1 MELSPGNWPGSSRW
15 GTNRTVPK
23 SNCAASWI
31 GRPKMGET
39 SRWRFPGSVAG
50 RFEAEDFDRASR
62 TVRAEATTPTAD
74 HPSGSPHFADQLEA
88 GAEAPGIDV
97 AGVQEDLPRSGHRTG
112 IRIGSSC
119 PPTNAPSSTPGPC
132 AAGNRLPARASAV
145 PFFGEPRRQ
154 TFRFMNCRICSAGL
168 IHESRMQTSSRFAH
182 VPGCSI

>member
-15 GTNRTVPK
+15 GTNRIVPK

-31 GRPKMGET
+31 GRPKMGEP

-62 TVRAEATTPTAD
+62 TARAEATTPTAD

-112 IRIGSSC
+112 TRIEL
-119 PPTNAPSSTPGPC
+119 PPDKRAIFHAGPMRRGKPTPCTRFGR
-132 AAGNRLPARASAV
+132 AVWRTKTTDFSVYELPYLLSWTD
-145 PFFGEPRRQ
+145 P
-154 TFRFMNCRICSAGL
+154 
-168 IHESRMQTSSRFAH
+168 
-182 VPGCSI
+182 